1 MIEFE
6 KVTKQY
12 SKQIVGIKDA
22 SFHIEK
28 GEFVFITGPSGAG
41 KSTITRLLLKE
52 IDPDSGK
59 IYLDDKD
66 ITKVS
71 RREIPIIR
79 TKIGV
84 VFQDFRL
91 LQNRSI
97 YENIEFVLDVKGY
110 SRSEK
115 QKTIDKVLDLVHL
128 KHRKKALPNEL
139 SGGEKQRVSI
149 ARALSISP
157 EVILADEPT
166 GNLDPVT
173 AWEVMQYFEE
183 VNKSEGTTIIINTH
197 SKEIVDR
204 MNKRVITVSSGH
216 IIRDS
221 VGGYLYESN

>member
-1 MIEFE
+1 MIKFE
-6 KVTKQY
+6 NVTKQY
-12 SKQIVGIKDA
+12 SKQIVGIKDTT
-22 SFHIEK
+22 FDIHK

-59 IYLDDKD
+59 ILLNGKN

-91 LQNRSI
+91 LANRSI

-110 SRSEK
+110 SRKEK
-115 QKTIDKVLDLVHL
+115 QKTIDRVLDLVHL
-128 KHRKKALPNEL
+128 RHRKKALPNEL

-173 AWEVMQYFEE
+173 AWEVIQFFEE
-183 VNKSEGTTIIINTH
+183 VNKKEGTTIIINTH
-197 SKEIVDR
+197 SKDIVDK
-204 MNKRVITVSSGH
+204 MNKRVITISDGEVV
-216 IIRDS
+216 RDS
-221 VGGYLYESN
+221 VGGYLYEGN

>member
-1 MIEFE
+1 MIKFE
-6 KVTKQY
+6 NVTKQY
-12 SKQIVGIKDA
+12 SKQIVGIKDTT
-22 SFHIEK
+22 FDIHK

-59 IYLDDKD
+59 ILLNGKN

-91 LQNRSI
+91 LANRSI

-110 SRSEK
+110 SRKEK
-115 QKTIDKVLDLVHL
+115 QKTIDRVLDLVHL
-128 KHRKKALPNEL
+128 RNRKKALPNEL

-173 AWEVMQYFEE
+173 AWEVIQFFEE
-183 VNKSEGTTIIINTH
+183 VNKKEGTTIIINTH
-197 SKEIVDR
+197 SKDIVDK
-204 MNKRVITVSSGH
+204 MNKRVITISDGEVV
-216 IIRDS
+216 RDS
-221 VGGYLYESN
+221 VGGYLYEGN

>member
-1 MIEFE
+1 MIKFE
-6 KVTKQY
+6 NVTKQY
-12 SKQIVGIKDA
+12 SKQIVGIKDTT
-22 SFHIEK
+22 FDIHK

-59 IYLDDKD
+59 ILLNGKN

-91 LQNRSI
+91 LANRSI

-110 SRSEK
+110 SRKEK
-115 QKTIDKVLDLVHL
+115 QKTIDRVLDLVHL
-128 KHRKKALPNEL
+128 RHRKKALPHEL

-173 AWEVMQYFEE
+173 AWEVIQFFEE
-183 VNKSEGTTIIINTH
+183 VNKKEGTTIIINTH
-197 SKEIVDR
+197 SKDIVDK
-204 MNKRVITVSSGH
+204 MNKRVITISDGEVV
-216 IIRDS
+216 RDS
-221 VGGYLYESN
+221 VGGYLYEGN